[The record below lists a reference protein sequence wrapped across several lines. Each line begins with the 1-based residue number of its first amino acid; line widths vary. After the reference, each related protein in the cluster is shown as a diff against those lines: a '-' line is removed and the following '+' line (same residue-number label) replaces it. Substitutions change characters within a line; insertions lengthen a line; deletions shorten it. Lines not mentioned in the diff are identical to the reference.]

1 MQARRNSTHGHSRS
15 LPATVK
21 TGPQSEAPVK
31 TTNARKAS
39 APDFLFRDHGSL
51 CILTPLSA
59 EGKEWFES
67 HLPVDNPETQFWAG
81 GIVIERRY
89 VPDVLIGLQ
98 SDGLTVA
105 A

>member
-1 MQARRNSTHGHSRS
+1 MQARRNSTHGHSSS

-21 TGPQSEAPVK
+21 TGPQGEAPVK
-31 TTNARKAS
+31 TTNTRKAS

-67 HLPVDNPETQFWAG
+67 HLPVDNPETQFWCG
-81 GIVIERRY
+81 GVCIERRY
-89 VPDVLIGLQ
+89 VVDILEGLKK
-98 SDGLTVA
+98 DGLSVA
-105 A
+105 I